1 MKSLIGIHG
10 FEASSVKDKSVSVV
24 LKDRV
29 NAAIRFLDTFE
40 PEESVVYVNI
50 DSEKHTHITELLDTL
65 QSRTEV
71 KFVDETLGNTEGE
84 IKFFVEKA
92 NQHDSDVLVTTSS
105 IDHTPRIERLLN
117 QYTVSEPFESI
128 VFSGEDYYTENEVD
142 PFIMEGRFEE
152 FIDPLGN
159 LFSVDESDREQ
170 VAERIRNV
178 FN

>member
-1 MKSLIGIHG
+1 MFDWYSG
-10 FEASSVKDKSVSVV
+10 FEASSVKDKPVSTV

-40 PEESVVYVNI
+40 PEESKVYVNI
-50 DSEKHTHITELLDTL
+50 NSEKRTHVTDLLDTL
-65 QSRTEV
+65 QSRTQV
-71 KFVDETLGNTEGE
+71 RFINETLGNTEGE
-84 IKFFVEKA
+84 IEFFVEKA
-92 NQHDSDVLVTTSS
+92 NQHGSDLLVTTSS

-117 QYTVSEPFESI
+117 QYTVSESFESI

-159 LFSVDESDREQ
+159 LFSVDESEREQ
-170 VAERIRNV
+170 VSEKIRNI